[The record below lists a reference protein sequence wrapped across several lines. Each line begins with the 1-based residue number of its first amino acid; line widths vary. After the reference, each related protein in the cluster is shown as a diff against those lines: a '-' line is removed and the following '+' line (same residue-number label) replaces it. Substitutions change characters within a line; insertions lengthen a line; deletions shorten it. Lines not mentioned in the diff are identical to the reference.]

1 MSFQIIDCE
10 QGSAK
15 WFEARKGIPTASEF
29 STVMSEG
36 KEGLLPAAIMDAMV
50 ASGCSAA
57 QLAAAVK
64 AARAR
69 GASPSAARLRYLRT
83 LAGEI
88 VRGTPEDEGYS
99 NASMERG
106 KVMEAEARD
115 LYAFARG
122 VDLTQVGFIRNG
134 RAGASPDSLVGDDG
148 GLEIKTALA
157 HIQFERLQKNELPT
171 EHKAQVQGNLW
182 ITERAWWDFVS
193 YSPGLNPLIIR
204 VERDE
209 PYIAKLAAAV
219 EAFNAE
225 IDALVGAYRSPL
237 EQFRRAAA

>member
-1 MSFQIIDCE
+1 MMQVFDCQ
-10 QGSAK
+10 QGTAE

-29 STVMSEG
+29 STVMAEG
-36 KEGLLPAAIMDAMV
+36 KEGLLPAAIIDAMV
-50 ASGCSAA
+50 KSGCSAE

-69 GASPSAARLRYLRT
+69 GASPSQARLKYLRT

-88 VRGTPEDEGYS
+88 IRGTPEEEGFS
-99 NASMERG
+99 SPAMERG
-106 KVMEAEARD
+106 KIMEAEARD

-122 VDLTQVGFIRNG
+122 VEPVQVGFVRSGN
-134 RAGASPDSLVGDDG
+134 AGASPDSLIGDDG

-157 HIQFERLQKNELPT
+157 HIQIERLQKDELPS
-171 EHKAQVQGNLW
+171 EHKAQVHGNLW

-193 YSPGLNPLIIR
+193 YSPGLPPLIVR

-209 PYIAKLAAAV
+209 AYIAKIAAAV
-219 EAFNAE
+219 DAFNSELA
-225 IDALVGAYRSPL
+225 ALVEKVRKYGLPDAM
-237 EQFRRAAA
+237 AA

>member
-1 MSFQIIDCE
+1 MIEIVNCE
-10 QGSAK
+10 QGTPE

-29 STVMSEG
+29 STVMAEG
-36 KEGLLPAAIMDAMV
+36 KDGLLPAAIMDSMV
-50 ASGCSAA
+50 KSGCTAE

-69 GASPSAARLRYLRT
+69 GASPSQARLKYLRT

-99 NASMERG
+99 NAAMERG
-106 KVMEAEARD
+106 KAMEEDARD

-122 VDLTQVGFIRNG
+122 VEPVQVGFVRSG
-134 RAGASPDSLVGDDG
+134 KAGASPDSLVGADG

-157 HIQFERLQKNELPT
+157 HIQIERMQKNELPS

-193 YSPGLNPLIIR
+193 YSPGLPPLIVR

-209 PYIAKLAAAV
+209 PYIAQLAKAVDAFNDELDNIVQSIRTYQNFRGQAAA
-219 EAFNAE
+219 
-225 IDALVGAYRSPL
+225 
-237 EQFRRAAA
+237 